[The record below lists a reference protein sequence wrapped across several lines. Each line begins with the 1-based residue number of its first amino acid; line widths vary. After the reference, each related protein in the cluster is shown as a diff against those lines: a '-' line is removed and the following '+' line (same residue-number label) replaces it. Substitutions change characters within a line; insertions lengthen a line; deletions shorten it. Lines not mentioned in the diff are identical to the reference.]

1 MFSERY
7 LHTEFENQC
16 VRTPES
22 IAVIS
27 DDGNLTYS
35 ELDYRATQLALYLIK
50 LGVRKGSHV
59 GLYLPKCPEMI
70 ISMLA
75 ILKAGASYVPLDPS
89 YPIERLI
96 FMINHSQARIVLTG
110 KHLANTLDNANCQ
123 MVYPHTLPWTQ
134 MPGTGQLPYLTK
146 HDPCYVLYTS
156 GSTGQPKGV
165 VVSHHSVVDYLDWME
180 SAFKLM
186 PEDVVLNQSAISF
199 DVSVWEIF
207 WPLSRGAA
215 CALIS
220 DEKRFDPRR
229 LADFIIKHNVTVAQ
243 FVPTALRV
251 ITAKNVF
258 SECHSLRY
266 LFSGGEALDQ
276 RLVDELLTQFNG
288 ALYNLYGPTEATIFT
303 FFWNCQAGQPIS
315 MVPIG
320 HPIPQAYAYILD
332 KNYVPVAK
340 GQIGELYLGG
350 TVLAQGYLHNP
361 SLTEKVFI
369 EDPFS
374 QKPDAKM
381 YKTGDLVRQN
391 GDGVT
396 EFIGRVDSQLK
407 IRGHRVES
415 GEIET
420 QLRTHPDI
428 EQAFVIPVS
437 DPTPKIEAFYLLRP
451 NKEITA
457 SILRDYLSQYLP
469 FYMIPSNFYQLKS
482 IPILPNGKADL
493 KILRNHLCELGEP
506 VNNLSTPKQNVIDKK
521 LLDIWKMFLNVEKL
535 SLGQNFFDAGGN
547 SLLMSRVHREIKKEL
562 NIPISIMEL
571 FQYPTVTAL
580 SDHLVK
586 KYSGKIKFNQ

>member
-7 LHTEFENQC
+7 LHTEFEKQSI
-16 VRTPES
+16 RTPES

-27 DDGNLTYS
+27 DDGILTYS
-35 ELDYRATQLALYLIK
+35 ELNYRATQLALYLIK
-50 LGVRKGSHV
+50 LGVRKGSCV

-96 FMINHSQARIVLTG
+96 FMINHSQAHVVLTEE
-110 KHLANTLDNANCQ
+110 HLATMLDNTNCQ

-134 MPGTGQLPYLTK
+134 MPDAGPLPELATN
-146 HDPCYVLYTS
+146 DPCYVLYTS

-165 VVSHHSVVDYLDWME
+165 VVSHHPVVDYLDWME
-180 SAFKLM
+180 SAFRLS
-186 PEDVVLNQSAISF
+186 PHDVVLNQSAISF

-207 WPLSRGAA
+207 WPLSRGAT

-251 ITAKNVF
+251 IAAKKVL
-258 SECHSLRY
+258 SECQSLRY

-276 RLVDELLTQFNG
+276 RLVDELLAQFNG
-288 ALYNLYGPTEATIFT
+288 DLYNLYGPTEATIFT
-303 FFWNCQAGQPIS
+303 FFWQCRADQPIP

-320 HPIPQAYAYILD
+320 HPIPNANAYILD
-332 KNYVPVAK
+332 KNYAPVVK
-340 GQIGELYLGG
+340 GEIGELYLGG

-361 SLTEKVFI
+361 LLTEKVFI

-374 QKPDAKM
+374 QTPDAKM

-391 GDGVT
+391 DDGVT

-420 QLRTHPDI
+420 QLRSHPDV
-428 EQAFVIPVS
+428 EQAFIIPVS
-437 DPTPKIEAFYLLRP
+437 DPTPKIEAFYLLRQ
-451 NKEITA
+451 NKKITA
-457 SILRDYLSQYLP
+457 STLRDYLSQYLP
-469 FYMIPSNFYQLKS
+469 FYMIPSEFYQLKNV
-482 IPILPNGKADL
+482 PILPNGKADL
-493 KILRNHLCELGEP
+493 NLLKNHLYEFGEP
-506 VNNLSTPKQNVIDKK
+506 VNNLPPPTQNVIDKK
-521 LLDIWKMFLNVEKL
+521 LLDIWKRFLKVEKL

-571 FQYPTVTAL
+571 FQYPTVATL
-580 SDHLVK
+580 SDHLIK
-586 KYSGKIKFNQ
+586 KYSKN

>member
-1 MFSERY
+1 MTSERY

-16 VRTPES
+16 IRTPES

-27 DDGNLTYS
+27 DEGNLTYS
-35 ELDYRATQLALYLIK
+35 ELNYRATQLALYLVK

-89 YPIERLI
+89 YPIERLM
-96 FMINHSQARIVLTG
+96 FMIDHSQAHIVLTG
-110 KHLANTLDNANCQ
+110 KHLANTLNNANCQ
-123 MVYPHTLPWTQ
+123 MVYPHTLPWAQ
-134 MPGTGQLPYLTK
+134 MPGAGQLPDLTTN
-146 HDPCYVLYTS
+146 DPCYVLYTS

-180 SAFKLM
+180 SAFRLS
-186 PEDVVLNQSAISF
+186 PQDVVLNQSAISF

-229 LADFIIKHNVTVAQ
+229 LADFIIKHNVTIAQ

-251 ITAKNVF
+251 IAAKKVLA
-258 SECHSLRY
+258 ECQSLRY

-276 RLVDELLTQFNG
+276 MLVDELLSQFNG

-303 FFWNCQAGQPIS
+303 FFWQCQAEQPIP

-332 KNYVPVAK
+332 ESYAPVAK

-369 EDPFS
+369 KDPFN
-374 QKPDAKM
+374 QATDAKM

-396 EFIGRVDSQLK
+396 EFIGRVDNQLK

-420 QLRTHPDI
+420 QLRAHPDI

-437 DPTPKIEAFYLLRP
+437 EPIPKIEAFYLLRQ

-457 SILRDYLSQYLP
+457 STLRDYLSQYLP
-469 FYMIPSNFYQLKS
+469 FYMIPSEFYQLKN
-482 IPILPNGKADL
+482 IPVLPNGKADL
-493 KILRNHLCELGEP
+493 KIIKNHLCEFGEP
-506 VNNLSTPKQNVIDKK
+506 VSNVSPPTQNIIDKK
-521 LLDIWKMFLNVEKL
+521 LLDIWKKFLNVEKL

-547 SLLMSRVHREIKKEL
+547 SLLMSRVHREIKMEL
-562 NIPISIMEL
+562 NIPVSIMEL

-580 SDHLVK
+580 SDHLIK
-586 KYSGKIKFNQ
+586 KYSKKIIINQ